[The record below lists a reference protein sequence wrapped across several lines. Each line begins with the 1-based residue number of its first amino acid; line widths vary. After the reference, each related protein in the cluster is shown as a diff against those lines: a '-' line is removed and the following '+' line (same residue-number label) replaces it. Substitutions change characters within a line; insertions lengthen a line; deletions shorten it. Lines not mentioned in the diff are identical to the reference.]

1 MPHHHAHPDAPLTGT
16 SRPPL
21 APQSAPGARPRFW
34 SEADCHDL
42 LARLARV
49 AEGGGTTNVL
59 LWSSWTGS
67 VRWARNQISS
77 ASEVRNNHIRVG
89 RNLNG
94 AQNAWLLVN
103 DDTDTAL
110 VQAAREA
117 ERLARL
123 VPESPQGALYARFV
137 EEPTPPTAPLFFET
151 TYAVDADRRAAA
163 AEQLMQAAGQ
173 AGMLSAGYLAVG
185 AHSMAVLDTDGHA
198 RYCQYTTAQYS
209 VTVRDPKGIGS
220 GWAGVDWPDW
230 SKIDGAKLSALA
242 LDKCLQS
249 RNPVAVEPGRYTTIL
264 EPQAVGDLLIPMMQ
278 SEALLQY
285 DKSSGSLPT
294 QGSFSDSPPTYQAKK
309 WQRVIDARLTL
320 VTDPADPDLAFPPFN
335 PMVAVDGQSWGLNLA
350 YDVYHP
356 ATWIEQGVLK
366 ALAYDRNFALDQLGE
381 NLGLPNSGAVRM
393 SVTGPTTSLE
403 EMIATTTRGLL
414 VTRFDGVQLLAEQSQ
429 LCRGYTRDGVWL
441 IERGKIS
448 KAVKNLVFTESV
460 LFALNNVEQVG
471 IPQRVFHPKADSIR
485 TIPQPVIV
493 PALKVKDFSFTALT
507 SAI

>member
-1 MPHHHAHPDAPLTGT
+1 MSRLAMPPLTPFAG
-16 SRPPL
+16 PPRL
-21 APQSAPGARPRFW
+21 PQAPGARPRFW

-59 LWSSWTGS
+59 VWSSWTGN

-77 ASEVRNNHIRVG
+77 ASEVRNNYIRVG
-89 RNLNG
+89 RNVNG

-103 DDTDTAL
+103 DDGDAAL
-110 VQAAREA
+110 VRTAREA

-123 VPESPQGALYARFV
+123 VAERPQAALYSHFV
-137 EEPTPPTAPLFFET
+137 DEPTPPTAPLFFET
-151 TYAVDADRRAAA
+151 TYALDADRRAAA

-173 AGMLSAGYLAVG
+173 SGMLSAGYLEVG
-185 AHSMAVLDTDGHA
+185 AHSMAVLSTDGHA

-209 VTVRDPKGIGS
+209 VTVRDPTGMGS
-220 GWAGVDWPDW
+220 GWAGIDWPDW
-230 SKIDGAKLSALA
+230 NKIDGTALSALA
-242 LDKCLQS
+242 LEKCLKS
-249 RNPVAVEPGRYTTIL
+249 RNPVAIEPGRYTTIL

-278 SEALLQY
+278 SSALLQY
-285 DKSSGSLPT
+285 FPT
-294 QGSFSDSPPTYQAKK
+294 NDAPTEGPFSTSPRTYQAKK
-309 WQRVIDARLTL
+309 GQRVIDARLTL
-320 VTDPADPDLAFPPFN
+320 VADPADPDLAFPPFN
-335 PMVAVDGQSWGLNLA
+335 PMQAVDGQDEEFNLD

-366 ALAYDRNFALDQLGE
+366 TLAYDRNFARDRFGE

-393 SVTGPTTSLE
+393 RVEGPTMSLD

-414 VTRFDGVQLLAEQSQ
+414 VTRFDGVLLLNENSQ
-429 LCRGYTRDGVWL
+429 LCRGYTRDGLWL
-441 IERGKIS
+441 IERGKLS

-460 LFALNNVEQVG
+460 LFALNNVEQAGV
-471 IPQRVFHPKADSIR
+471 PQRVFHPKPEKIR
-485 TIPQPVIV
+485 ATPQPVIV

>member
-1 MPHHHAHPDAPLTGT
+1 MLRLTPHPRA
-16 SRPPL
+16 SRL
-21 APQSAPGARPRFW
+21 APGARPRFW
-34 SEADCHDL
+34 SEADCQDL

-49 AEGGGTTNVL
+49 ADGGGTTSVL
-59 LWSSWTGS
+59 LWSTWTGN
-67 VRWARNQISS
+67 VRWARNRISS
-77 ASEVRNNHIRVG
+77 ASEVRNDDIRVG
-89 RNLNG
+89 RNVNG
-94 AQNAWLLVN
+94 AQNAWLLIN
-103 DDTDTAL
+103 DDADAAL
-110 VQAAREA
+110 VRAAREA

-123 VPESPQGALYARFV
+123 VEERPQGALYAHFV

-151 TYAVDADRRAAA
+151 TYAVDADRRAAT

-173 AGMLSAGYLAVG
+173 AGMLSAGYLEVG
-185 AHSMAVLDTDGHA
+185 AHSMAVLNTDGHA

-209 VTVRDPKGIGS
+209 VTVRDPKGTGS

-242 LDKCLQS
+242 LEKCLQS

-278 SEALLQY
+278 GDAFLQY
-285 DKSSGSLPT
+285 DPQNDLPT
-294 QGSFSDSPPTYQAKK
+294 QGPFSTSPPTYQAKK
-309 WQRVIDARLTL
+309 GQRVIDARLTL
-320 VTDPADPDLAFPPFN
+320 SADPVDPDLAFPPFN
-335 PMVAVDGQSWGLNLA
+335 PMMALEGQEEEFNLD

-366 ALAYDRNFALDQLGE
+366 NLAYDRNFARNRLGE

-393 SVTGPTTSLE
+393 SVTGPTTSLD
-403 EMIATTTRGLL
+403 EMIATTSRGLL
-414 VTRFDGVQLLAEQSQ
+414 VTRLDGVILLNSQSQ

-448 KAVKNLVFTESV
+448 KPVKNLAFTESI

-471 IPQRVFHPKADSIR
+471 VPQRVFHPKTDSIW

-493 PALKVKDFSFTALT
+493 PPLKVKDFSFTALT
-507 SAI
+507 SAV

>member
-1 MPHHHAHPDAPLTGT
+1 MSRRPAPSPAPLAGT
-16 SRPPL
+16 PRPHP

-49 AEGGGTTNVL
+49 AAGGGTTNVL

-77 ASEVRNNHIRVG
+77 AGEVRNNHIRVG

-103 DDTDTAL
+103 DDADPAL
-110 VQAAREA
+110 VTAAREA

-123 VPESPQGALYARFV
+123 VPESPQGALYAHFV
-137 EEPTPPTAPLFFET
+137 EEPTPATAPLFFET

-173 AGMLSAGYLAVG
+173 AGMLSAGYLEVG

-230 SKIDGAKLSALA
+230 SKIDGTKLSALA
-242 LDKCLQS
+242 LEKCLQS

-264 EPQAVGDLLIPMMQ
+264 EPQAVGDLLLPMMQ
-278 SEALLQY
+278 SDAFLQY
-285 DKSSGSLPT
+285 YPTSDDPT
-294 QGSFSDSPPTYQAKK
+294 QGSFSSSPPTYQAKK
-309 WQRVIDARLTL
+309 GQRVIDARLTL
-320 VTDPADPDLAFPPFN
+320 SADPADPDLAFPPFN
-335 PMVAVDGQSWGLNLA
+335 PMIAVDGQYVELNLD

-356 ATWIEQGVLK
+356 ATWIEQGILK
-366 ALAYDRNFALDQLGE
+366 NLAYDRNFARERLGE
-381 NLGLPNSGAVRM
+381 KLGLPNSGAVRM
-393 SVTGPTTSLE
+393 SVSGPTTSLE

-414 VTRFDGVQLLAEQSQ
+414 VTRFDGVLLVNTYSQ
-429 LCRGYTRDGVWL
+429 LCRGYTRDGLWL

-448 KAVKNLVFTESV
+448 KPVKNLVFTESV

-471 IPQRVFHPKADSIR
+471 VPQRVFHPKTDSIR